1 MLIERDR
8 HSSNGAVRADVWE
21 QIRALENRAQATFI
35 DYVRESGEVVG
46 EDYSTRLVPG
56 NQLEEDLLPYV
67 GEDNECY
74 IREHLTNY
82 DAVTSVHD
90 LVGGRGVQ
98 RQKPLDGSEPEYYE
112 LGERHKCFIGFPLL
126 EEIFKPGACPEL
138 AELAIVSM
146 QELVVPDNLSARIM
160 TAEEYKRSSA
170 TAGLSQFTVGHLV
183 HVLEVYSNITY
194 AQSAYPPRR
203 MRDEEVEELHQ
214 SLRQGTSTG
223 LRTGTK
229 YLDCAKHQLD
239 VDQHNDTLNTWMYM
253 NYDIQVGPVRL
264 HFRGDIDMAT
274 EFGEQASSYFDEQ
287 GITAKPRN
295 S

>member
-8 HSSNGAVRADVWE
+8 YSDNGAVRADVWE
-21 QIRALENRAQATFI
+21 QIRALENRAQTIFI
-35 DYVRESGEVVG
+35 DYVRVSGEVVG

-56 NQLEEDLLPYV
+56 NQLEEDLRPYV
-67 GEDNECY
+67 GEENECY
-74 IREHLTNY
+74 VREHVTKY

-90 LVGGRGVQ
+90 LVDGRGVQ
-98 RQKPLDGSEPEYYE
+98 RQKPLDGSETEYYE

-126 EEIFKPGACPEL
+126 EEIFKPGAYPEL

-146 QELVVPDNLSARIM
+146 PELVVPDDLSARIM

-170 TAGLSQFTVGHLV
+170 RARLSQFTVAHLV
-183 HVLEVYSNITY
+183 HVLEVYSNIAY
-194 AQSAYPPRR
+194 AESANNLRH
-203 MRDEEVEELHQ
+203 MRDEELKELHQ
-214 SLRQGTSTG
+214 SLQQGTSVG

-229 YLDCAKHQLD
+229 YLDCAKHQLAA
-239 VDQHNDTLNTWMYM
+239 DQHDDMLSTWMYM
-253 NYDIQVGPVRL
+253 NYDIQVGPVTL
-264 HFRGDIDMAT
+264 HFRGDIDMAI